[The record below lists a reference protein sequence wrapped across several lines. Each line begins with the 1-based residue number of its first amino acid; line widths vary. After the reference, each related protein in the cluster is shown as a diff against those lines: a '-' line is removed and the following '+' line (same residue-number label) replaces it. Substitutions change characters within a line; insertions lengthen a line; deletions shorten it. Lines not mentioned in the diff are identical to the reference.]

1 MKIASAK
8 SVLLTFGLSAAMSAT
23 DAAVKKNK
31 ENHGSA
37 TTKLII

>member
-1 MKIASAK
+1 MILASAK